1 MSYKFLL
8 FKPPVYGTLL
18 LQLSKQIQYSMLSS
32 LLGTW
37 GDIKY
42 KIKIRLVVPVSGY
55 DSRMNKVLE

>member
-42 KIKIRLVVPVSGY
+42 KIKTSAFLP
-55 DSRMNKVLE
+55 L